1 MCIQLVTKSERRI
14 FQVTLKYS
22 NLYISSEIY
31 TKGEKNPPY
40 LFTALILLHVYC
52 MIKQMSSYVI

>member
-31 TKGEKNPPY
+31 TKGEKNPT
-40 LFTALILLHVYC
+40 LSVYSTHTVTC
-52 MIKQMSSYVI
+52 VLYDKTNE